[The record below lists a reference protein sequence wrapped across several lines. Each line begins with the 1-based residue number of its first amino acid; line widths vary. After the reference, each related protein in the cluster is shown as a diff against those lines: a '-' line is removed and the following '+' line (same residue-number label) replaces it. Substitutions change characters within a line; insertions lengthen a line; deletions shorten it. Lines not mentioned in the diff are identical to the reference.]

1 MWVNNVGGSDEKTVR
16 ELVETPDEIW
26 RAQLELNLTSA
37 FQGAKAAASRMTAG
51 GVIINISSGAGMR
64 GSPRTGPYAAAKAG
78 MLNLTQTLALEL
90 APRGIRVNAVSPGPV
105 ATEAFREV
113 LGVSDQLEQLQATI
127 PLGRLGT
134 PDDIAAAVVFMASP
148 AASWVTGQ
156 NLLVAGGRTERSYH
170 YQPTSR
176 LRRSSAMD
184 FEGKVLFATGGGSGI
199 AAATARRFAA
209 GGGRVAIVDLDAGK
223 AQEVASGIDGAI
235 GLGGDVADESSVVAA
250 IESARRAARAHRLR
264 PQRRRPR
271 RVRSDRGVDARGLA
285 PDDGRPRRR
294 HVPRLQARPA
304 DHARAGRR
312 LDRQHRVDGG
322 VDGQQQQLALRRGEG
337 RHHLVLPSAGAGG
350 GARRPGQLAGA
361 RSGADRA

>member
-1 MWVNNVGGSDEKTVR
+1 MDEFGRLDVWVNNVGGSDEKTVR
-16 ELVETPDEIW
+16 ELVDTPDEIW

-37 FQGAKAAASRMTAG
+37 FQGAKAAASRMTDG

-148 AASWVTGQ
+148 
-156 NLLVAGGRTERSYH
+156 GGELGHGAEPARRRWTDGT
-170 YQPTSR
+170 QLPLPTTSR
-176 LRRSSAMD
+176 LRRSSVMD

-199 AAATARRFAA
+199 AAATAQRFAA
-209 GGGRVAIVDLDAGK
+209 GGGRVAVVDLDAGK

-235 GLGGDVADESSVVAA
+235 GLGGDVADEVVGRRRDRGGA
-250 IESARRAARAHRLR
+250 RAARAHRLR
-264 PQRRRPR
+264 RSTPPATPR
-271 RVRSDRGVDARGLA
+271 SVRS
-285 PDDGRPRRR
+285 
-294 HVPRLQARPA
+294 
-304 DHARAGRR
+304 
-312 LDRQHRVDGG
+312 
-322 VDGQQQQLALRRGEG
+322 
-337 RHHLVLPSAGAGG
+337 
-350 GARRPGQLAGA
+350 
-361 RSGADRA
+361 RSGPSTAGTG